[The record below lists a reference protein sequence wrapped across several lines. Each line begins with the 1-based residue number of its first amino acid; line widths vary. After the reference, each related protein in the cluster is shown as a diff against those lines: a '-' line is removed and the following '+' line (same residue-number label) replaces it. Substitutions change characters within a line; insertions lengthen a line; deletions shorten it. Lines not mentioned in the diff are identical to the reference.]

1 MEGNTIK
8 HKKIN
13 ILIPQLL
20 QQSNKYKKVFKD
32 NNKINN
38 IFREFEL
45 KSSNKLNFFIK
56 ESINRYKNMRLGND
70 LNKII
75 LNSENKCKT
84 EANRILSDKFF
95 SNKIIKQE
103 KKNLK
108 NYTSD
113 KIYKNLKKAFK
124 LIKASGNSTSR
135 LLEKEKNDEKFETNK
150 SIIDD
155 KESIHE
161 ELTKKELLN
170 KGKEEIDEVFKYD
183 NNLIERMLEKYR
195 GDVAIL
201 QKIGEKSP
209 EKYASIHKKIGI
221 NLPKL
226 EMINY
231 AKYEPPKY
239 VEKDIEIL
247 QKNTLDKIMPFTKY
261 YKNNIS
267 IKNNKNKSTNKQKKD
282 LKIKKM
288 FKKLM
293 LNQKIILSPKLT
305 ISNNINYNKMDLND
319 TNDVVYK
326 TAYKELTAP
335 KCIDEK
341 RKILKDILAYD
352 EPKIEDYKTIIK
364 NKFKDIKN
372 KRNKTNYKIMQN
384 QKVESMSVHDKINTQ
399 IDNGIILLTE
409 VEKNLFKNLKE
420 KDKKFYKK

>member
-1 MEGNTIK
+1 M
-8 HKKIN
+8 
-13 ILIPQLL
+13 
-20 QQSNKYKKVFKD
+20 
-32 NNKINN
+32 
-38 IFREFEL
+38 
-45 KSSNKLNFFIK
+45 
-56 ESINRYKNMRLGND
+56 
-70 LNKII
+70 
-75 LNSENKCKT
+75 
-84 EANRILSDKFF
+84 
-95 SNKIIKQE
+95 
-103 KKNLK
+103 
-108 NYTSD
+108 
-113 KIYKNLKKAFK
+113 
-124 LIKASGNSTSR
+124 
-135 LLEKEKNDEKFETNK
+135 
-150 SIIDD
+150 
-155 KESIHE
+155 
-161 ELTKKELLN
+161 
-170 KGKEEIDEVFKYD
+170 FKYD
-183 NNLIERMLEKYR
+183 NNLIERLLEKYR
-195 GDVAIL
+195 GDVSIL

-305 ISNNINYNKMDLND
+305 ISNNRNYNKMDLND

>member
-13 ILIPQLL
+13 LLIPQLL
-20 QQSNKYKKVFKD
+20 QQNNKYKKVFTDK
-32 NNKINN
+32 NKINN
-38 IFREFEL
+38 IFAEFEL

-56 ESINRYKNMRLGND
+56 ESTNRYKNMRLGND
-70 LNKII
+70 LKKLMI
-75 LNSENKCKT
+75 NSEKRCKT
-84 EANRILSDKFF
+84 EVNRILTDNFF

-103 KKNLK
+103 KKNAK

-113 KIYKNLKKAFK
+113 KIYKNLKKTFK
-124 LIKASGNSTSR
+124 LIKDSGNSTSR
-135 LLEKEKNDEKFETNK
+135 LLEKEKNDEKLETNK

-155 KESIHE
+155 KESTHE
-161 ELTKKELLN
+161 VLTKKELLN

-183 NNLIERMLEKYR
+183 NNLIERMFEKYR
-195 GDVAIL
+195 GDVDIL

-209 EKYASIHKKIGI
+209 EKYASIHKKVGI

-231 AKYEPPKY
+231 AKYEPPKI

-247 QKNTLDKIMPFTKY
+247 QKNTLDKIIPFTKY
-261 YKNNIS
+261 YKTNIG
-267 IKNNKNKSTNKQKKD
+267 INNNKNKSTNKPKKD
-282 LKIKKM
+282 LKIKRI

-305 ISNNINYNKMDLND
+305 ISNNRNYNKMDLND

-326 TAYKELTAP
+326 TAYKQLTAA

-341 RKILKDILAYD
+341 RKKLKDILGLD

-364 NKFKDIKN
+364 KRFKDIKN
-372 KRNKTNYKIMQN
+372 ERNKHKYKIMQN
-384 QKVESMSVHDKINTQ
+384 QKVESMSVNDKINTQ